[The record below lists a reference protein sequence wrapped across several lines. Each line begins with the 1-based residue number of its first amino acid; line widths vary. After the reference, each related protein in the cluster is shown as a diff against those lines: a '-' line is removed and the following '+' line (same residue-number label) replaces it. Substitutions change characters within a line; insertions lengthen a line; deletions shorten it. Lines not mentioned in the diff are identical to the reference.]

1 MFRSCSLC
9 RYSVGPGRIM
19 ATPTQLEELTSWLAN
34 HSQAGTFRKPRF
46 WLLLSAASFLLSA
59 AALLAVFLP
68 QPFGIPTAA
77 ADYLRVTVFFQFSV
91 PQLGALVPESPN
103 RNSLITALVSLYW
116 ATHFALLVTVFF
128 LFGNS
133 STSAKRKVFIGCE
146 KLDRSLGES

>member
-46 WLLLSAASFLLSA
+46 WLLFSAASFLLSA

-91 PQLGALVPESPN
+91 SQLGALVPESPN
-103 RNSLITALVSLYW
+103 RNSWSSLDAKSLIGRLVKVEKK
-116 ATHFALLVTVFF
+116 FAMQW
-128 LFGNS
+128 
-133 STSAKRKVFIGCE
+133 KIG
-146 KLDRSLGES
+146 D